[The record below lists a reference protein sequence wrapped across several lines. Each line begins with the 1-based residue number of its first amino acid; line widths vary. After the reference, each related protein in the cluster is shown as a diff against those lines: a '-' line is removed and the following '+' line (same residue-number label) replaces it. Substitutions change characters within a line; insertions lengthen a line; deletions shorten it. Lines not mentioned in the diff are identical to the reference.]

1 MDISD
6 QLLSG
11 FIKVADIARGPRR
24 DVVAY
29 ATIGRF
35 GKTDLEFQGGGTLS
49 LNQTNLRT
57 IANAWGTETNDWIG
71 KELEMYVGKVN
82 YQGQDMDSVMVR
94 AISPPIPPRPKPQQ
108 NLPPAARTTPRGF
121 HDDEIP
127 F

>member
-11 FIKVADIARGPRR
+11 FIKVGDLARGPRR

-29 ATIGRF
+29 VTMGRF
-35 GKTDLEFQGGGTLS
+35 GKPDVEFQGGGILS
-49 LNQTNLRT
+49 LNATNLRT

-71 KELEMYVGKVN
+71 KELEMYVGKVA
-82 YQGQDMDSVMVR
+82 YQGQDMPSVMVR
-94 AISPPIPPRPKPQQ
+94 TISPPIPPKPKQQQ
-108 NLPPAARTTPRGF
+108 NLPTGTPRGF

>member
-11 FIKVADIARGPRR
+11 FIKVGDIAGGPRR

-29 ATIGRF
+29 ATRNRF
-35 GKTDLEFQGGGTLS
+35 GKTDLEMQGGGTLS

-57 IANAWGTETNDWIG
+57 IANAWGNETNDWIG

-82 YQGQDMDSVMVR
+82 YQGQDMDSVLVR
-94 AISPPIPPRPKPQQ
+94 TISPPIPPRPTRPKTQ
-108 NLPPAARTTPRGF
+108 PPSRGSF
-121 HDDEIP
+121 NDDEIP